1 MEGTGVENVIDSLA
15 DIKTAIETLQLHS
28 STYEVKVDQVV
39 EDVEDIKGR
48 LDVIEAIEHHT
59 HENKAELDKI
69 VEGDVEKWNS
79 LVNYDDSEVR
89 GLIEPKADK
98 SYVDEELAKKVDAE
112 GYVAYSQEEK
122 EKLAVLEN
130 YNDSELSGRVSV
142 VEGYFEEG

>member
-1 MEGTGVENVIDSLA
+1 MHTLESHFRSYRFAIIPCTEKDNAVD
-15 DIKTAIETLQLHS
+15 TAIDGL
-28 STYEVKVDQVV
+28 D
-39 EDVEDIKGR
+39 GR
-48 LDVIEAIEHHT
+48 LDVIETIEHHT

-122 EKLAVLEN
+122 EKLAAQKAKEKLVVTN
-130 YNDSELSGRVSV
+130 KCFMSEILFAVTPFDR
-142 VEGYFEEG
+142 